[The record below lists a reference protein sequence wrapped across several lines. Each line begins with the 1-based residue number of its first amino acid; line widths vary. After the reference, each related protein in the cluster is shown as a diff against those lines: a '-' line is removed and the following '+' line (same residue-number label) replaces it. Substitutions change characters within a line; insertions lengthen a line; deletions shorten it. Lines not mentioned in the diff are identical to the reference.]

1 MAGAMAGATHGD
13 AKADA
18 REPGTQGV
26 AALERGLSILE
37 AFKPGRAVLS
47 LAELAAITGF
57 YKSTILRL
65 CASLLR
71 AGYLHRLADGRYR
84 LGAAVFRLGRI
95 YQGSFE
101 LRDAV
106 EPVLR
111 NLVMR
116 TGETASFYIRDGD
129 SEVCLHR
136 AASPRPV
143 HDAGIVEGERFP
155 IDNSA
160 CSRVLS
166 AFSGMKGK
174 DHDAVR
180 RAVVVV
186 ARPSERVAGV
196 AAVVCPVLGM
206 DRMAAGALILSGPES
221 RFTDHAVAD
230 MKAILSEE
238 AAALTGL
245 LGGDPSIFQAV
256 RSSTSR
262 SRS

>member
-1 MAGAMAGATHGD
+1 MNAPTN
-13 AKADA
+13 A
-18 REPGTQGV
+18 REVEAPGGV

-47 LAELAAITGF
+47 LAELAALTGL

-71 AGYLHRLADGRYR
+71 CGYLHRLPDGRYR

-95 YQGSFE
+95 YQGSFD

-111 NLVMR
+111 NLVAR
-116 TGETASFYIRDGD
+116 TGETASLYVRDGD

-143 HDAGIVEGERFP
+143 RDAGVVEGERFP
-155 IDNSA
+155 VDNSA

-166 AFSGMKGK
+166 AFSGAKGAK
-174 DHDAVR
+174 YDAVR
-180 RAVVVV
+180 REIVVV
-186 ARPSERVAGV
+186 ARPSERIGDDLSRAG
-196 AAVVCPVLGM
+196 P
-206 DRMAAGALILSGPES
+206 
-221 RFTDHAVAD
+221 
-230 MKAILSEE
+230 
-238 AAALTGL
+238 
-245 LGGDPSIFQAV
+245 
-256 RSSTSR
+256 
-262 SRS
+262 

>member
-1 MAGAMAGATHGD
+1 MTASAKSPHRAAAGD
-13 AKADA
+13 AAPGDA
-18 REPGTQGV
+18 APGGV

-95 YQGSFE
+95 YQASFE

-111 NLVMR
+111 NLVVR

-129 SEVCLHR
+129 SEICLHR

-143 HDAGIVEGERFP
+143 HDAGVVEGERFA

-174 DHDAVR
+174 DYDAVR

-196 AAVVCPVLGM
+196 SAVVGPVLGM
-206 DRMAAGALILSGPES
+206 DRMAVGALIVSGPES
-221 RFTDHAVAD
+221 RFTDRAVAD
-230 MKAILSEE
+230 IKAILSEE

-245 LGGDPSIFQAV
+245 LGGDPSIFEAV
-256 RSSTSR
+256 RNSQPAS
-262 SRS
+262 

>member
-1 MAGAMAGATHGD
+1 MPESNPSSGKAGD
-13 AKADA
+13 AA
-18 REPGTQGV
+18 PGV

-37 AFKPGRAVLS
+37 AFKPDRAVLS
-47 LAELAAITGF
+47 LAELAAITGL

-65 CASLLR
+65 SASLLR
-71 AGYLHRLADGRYR
+71 IGYLHRLADGRYR

-95 YQGSFE
+95 YQSSFE

-116 TGETASFYIRDGD
+116 SGETASFYIRDGD

-155 IDNSA
+155 VDNSA

-174 DHDAVR
+174 DYEAVR

-206 DRMAAGALILSGPES
+206 DHMAAGALILSGPES
-221 RFTDHAVAD
+221 RFTDRAVVE
-230 MKAILSEE
+230 MKAMLCEE

-245 LGGDPSIFQAV
+245 LGGDPAIFRSV
-256 RSSTSR
+256 RSTTLRGSASRPTS
-262 SRS
+262 